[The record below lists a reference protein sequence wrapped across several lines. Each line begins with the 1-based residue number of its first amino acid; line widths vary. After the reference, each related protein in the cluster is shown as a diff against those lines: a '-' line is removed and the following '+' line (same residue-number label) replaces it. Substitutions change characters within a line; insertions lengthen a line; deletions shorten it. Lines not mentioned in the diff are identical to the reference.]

1 MILSKEQRIGAAI
14 LFGIAIIAWIVM
26 AIYPSTPETPDP
38 KKPHKKSWA
47 ERKDSIRLADSMRFV
62 RWREEREQRYDSF
75 RVADSIRHEAWKI
88 ERQQRWDSMRIAD
101 SLWRD
106 SVGWHYAKR
115 IKKDTIIDLNHC
127 DTTDLLLLRG
137 IGTYTARQIIRY
149 REQLGGYYSPTQLTD
164 EALARCHLDTLLA
177 HFTADTT
184 AIQRIDINS
193 CSAERLQ
200 RHPYLR
206 FSQAKAIYSLRR
218 KKMQIRSIDELRTLP
233 EMTDQDLLRIAP
245 YLNFE

>member
-1 MILSKEQRIGAAI
+1 MLANEQRIGAVV
-14 LFGIAIIAWIVM
+14 LLGIAVAVWLVVAIVR
-26 AIYPSTPETPDP
+26 TPDKPQP
-38 KKPHKKSWA
+38 KTPRRTWEQIK
-47 ERKDSIRLADSMRFV
+47 DSMRHADSV
-62 RWREEREQRYDSF
+62 RYAEWAAEREQRYDSF
-75 RVADSIRHEAWKI
+75 RMADSLRRAEWKRIRQA
-88 ERQQRWDSMRIAD
+88 QYDSFRIAD

-106 SVGWHYAKR
+106 SVGWHYSKR
-115 IKKDTIIDLNHC
+115 IKRDTIIDLNHC

-149 REQLGGYYSPTQLTD
+149 RELLGGFYSPTQLTD

-206 FSQAKAIYSLRR
+206 FTQAKAIYSLRR

-233 EMTDQDLLRIAP
+233 EMTDQDLVRIAP
-245 YLNFE
+245 YLHFE